1 MRRDQNAFF
10 RYILAKWSL
19 IQNIDMIVPPNS
31 AFPVQTSLV
40 EVDVDE
46 EPTKLNFLLS
56 LYADRLLVIV
66 SQIPSLG
73 TIISAEKDSILR
85 STGNT
90 YAITTLIGS
99 RDDPSLELCARR
111 LVETCSDS
119 GCQLPLL
126 LCLGISKGA
135 MTPKLIKKLEQL
147 ILKSKLW

>member
-1 MRRDQNAFF
+1 MV
-10 RYILAKWSL
+10 
-19 IQNIDMIVPPNS
+19 VPTKS
-31 AFPVQTSLV
+31 AFPVQTLQV
-40 EVDVDE
+40 EVAVNE
-46 EPTKLNFLLS
+46 TPTKFLIN

-73 TIISAEKDSILR
+73 TIISAEKESILR

-99 RDDPSLELCARR
+99 REDPSLELCARR
-111 LVETCSDS
+111 IVETCSES

-135 MTPKLIKKLEQL
+135 MTHKLIKKIEQL
-147 ILKSKLW
+147 VLENKIW